1 MSTPPIIEDP
11 VLRQRYRFART
22 TDADGAELI
31 DMELWVNP
39 GGGVTPH
46 LHPVMEERFQLLSGP
61 AEILSGRTWLRP
73 APGEWAV
80 IPPGSRHAFRNRG
93 DETAHLRCEVR
104 PPATLQAFL
113 EDVAALSRAGNVM
126 RPGLPKNFAGVL
138 QASVLMKHYRHDT
151 VLLVPPPI
159 VQKLLL
165 DPLEP
170 IARRRGYR
178 PGRLTPAAA

>member
-1 MSTPPIIEDP
+1 MGRDP
-11 VLRQRYRFART
+11 AGHPAR
-22 TDADGAELI
+22 L
-31 DMELWVNP
+31 
-39 GGGVTPH
+39 
-46 LHPVMEERFQLLSGP
+46 
-61 AEILSGRTWLRP
+61 
-73 APGEWAV
+73 
-80 IPPGSRHAFRNRG
+80 RNRG
-93 DETAHLRCEVR
+93 KETAHLRCEVR

-138 QASVLMKHYRHDT
+138 QAAVLMKHYRHDT

-178 PGRLTPAAA
+178 PGRLAPTAT